1 MYISIFPI
9 DRAALKALIF
19 ILGNTYANSMI
30 REFRAVSEN
39 VYIAAKRVYNYV
51 KKENQEMSLGKSQ
64 FVTLLDSK
72 KGYEWC
78 TAQDSIGRQG
88 FYPSHYLKMI
98 ERCFSIFVQSTQ
110 SIYLSHDILII
121 YCSKKKI

>member
-1 MYISIFPI
+1 MFLFLGQGRYQCNQKEWVEYTPNG
-9 DRAALKALIF
+9 LI
-19 ILGNTYANSMI
+19 NRSPSNVSSKP
-30 REFRAVSEN
+30 RAV
-39 VYIAAKRVYNYV
+39 VVYNYV

-64 FVTLLDSK
+64 FVTLFDSK

-98 ERCFSIFVQSTQ
+98 ERCFSIFVQSTR
-110 SIYLSHDILII
+110 SIHLSHCISII
-121 YCSKKKI
+121 FCSK